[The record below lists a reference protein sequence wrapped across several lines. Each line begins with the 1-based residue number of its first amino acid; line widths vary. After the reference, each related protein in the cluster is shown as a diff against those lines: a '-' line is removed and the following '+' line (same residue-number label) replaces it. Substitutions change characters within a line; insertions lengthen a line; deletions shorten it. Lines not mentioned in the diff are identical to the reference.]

1 MTPMEVA
8 DSLQNESQR
17 ISSDVLSYL
26 RTNAPK
32 LAFSTTLFYSL
43 SIVSQRLFGLVSLHG
58 GRPRALISIS
68 GACAT
73 AFGLGATH
81 TATELM
87 ISEAYFSSSKYHKS
101 ASASLSSSSYS
112 SSGWFGS
119 YWLFGGGSP
128 KADLRDLRA
137 KTLESMTL
145 FILIE
150 HKMFRTMLPS
160 SVIKIGVFANTSL
173 SEYRSVPSSSERA
186 TQSERNKIQVLGKKY
201 GCHHCGSK
209 MIFSP
214 GPFICDHM
222 PPTKQAEK
230 MNKAWWRRLLGMKVA
245 QRLWP
250 QCQSCFLMQGSAVA
264 ANIHKRAYF
273 NRLRLV
279 HFVPA
284 LSLLLS
290 DMDIRIDDMF

>member
-1 MTPMEVA
+1 MEQA
-8 DSLQNESQR
+8 DSLQNEAQS
-17 ISSDVLSYL
+17 ISSDGLSYL

-32 LAFSTTLFYSL
+32 IAFSTTLFYSL

-68 GACAT
+68 GACGT

-81 TATELM
+81 TATEFM

-112 SSGWFGS
+112 SSGWN
-119 YWLFGGGSP
+119 LL
-128 KADLRDLRA
+128 A
-137 KTLESMTL
+137 ESMAL

-150 HKMFRTMLPS
+150 QNWFRTMLPS
-160 SVIKIGVFANTSL
+160 SVLTIGVFGDERL
-173 SEYRSVPSSSERA
+173 SESRSVPSSSKKA
-186 TQSERNKIQVLGKKY
+186 TQSERNQIQVLGKKD

-209 MIFSP
+209 MIFSS
-214 GPFICDHM
+214 GPFIADHM
-222 PPTKQAEK
+222 PPTARIRWISTI
-230 MNKAWWRRLLGMKVA
+230 AWWRWLLGMKVDKVD

-250 QCQSCFLMQGSAVA
+250 QCRSCCSMQGPAVRA
-264 ANIHKRAYF
+264 DIHKLAYF

-284 LSLLLS
+284 LSSLLS
-290 DMDIRIDDMF
+290 DMVIRIDDMI